1 MNTDILKRLISVAA
15 IVSFSV
21 TGTAFAE
28 ENKISDSV
36 LYYGQIENIISD
48 NDGNISSLRMSSEAY
63 GEYVMHLSDETAFI
77 DSGKKTASDPKTLT
91 KGEDVYVFH
100 SAMIMESYP
109 PQTAAYAV
117 ISNTPQDTGCAKYMK
132 VDFAEKK
139 DGVINITADN
149 ENIKI
154 IADKDTTFSDYGSD
168 NAVTADDIQKGS
180 RIAVW
185 HNSNSRA
192 VEHIMLISE
201 ADKSVTRGEFIQ
213 ALYKSA
219 GSPDFSKE
227 AVFSDVKSGTDV
239 SKAVS
244 WAAEKGIAHGIEKDV
259 FGTDE
264 PITLEQAVTILWRY
278 CGSPILMDYTGLT
291 QYTDAEDISDYC
303 LQAMLWAHEKGML
316 NGDTDILNPNGVI
329 TAKAAENLIN
339 SLTEEIPVSKTVVE
353 NGSSVK

>member
-1 MNTDILKRLISVAA
+1 MKSNILKRLISLTAVLTFA
-15 IVSFSV
+15 V
-21 TGTAFAE
+21 TGTAFST

-77 DSGKKTASDPKTLT
+77 DSGERKASDPKTLT
-91 KGEDVYVFH
+91 EGEDVYVFH

-109 PQTAAYAV
+109 PRTAAYAV
-117 ISNTPQDTGCAKYMK
+117 VRNTPQDAGCAEYMK
-132 VDFAEKK
+132 VDFVEKK
-139 DGVINITADN
+139 DGVVNITADN
-149 ENIKI
+149 ETIKI
-154 IADKDTTFSDYGSD
+154 IADKDTTFSDYNSD

-180 RIAVW
+180 RIVVW
-185 HNSNSRA
+185 DSENSKTA
-192 VEHIMLISE
+192 EHIMLISE

-213 ALYKSA
+213 ALYKNA
-219 GSPDFSKE
+219 GSDFAKE

-244 WAAEKGIAHGIEKDV
+244 WAAEKGIAHGIGNDI

-278 CGSPILMDYTGLT
+278 CGSPILMDYTGLS
-291 QYTDAEDISDYC
+291 QYTDTEYISDYC

-329 TAKAAENLIN
+329 TSKAAENLIN

>member
-1 MNTDILKRLISVAA
+1 MTSNILKRLISLTAVL
-15 IVSFSV
+15 SFAV
-21 TGTAFAE
+21 TGTAFAAE
-28 ENKISDSV
+28 SKISDSV

-77 DSGKKTASDPKTLT
+77 DSGEQKASDPKTLT
-91 KGEDVYVFH
+91 EGEDVYVFH

-117 ISNTPQDTGCAKYMK
+117 VRNIPQDIGCAKYMK
-132 VDFAEKK
+132 VDFVEKK
-139 DGVINITADN
+139 DGVVNITADN

-168 NAVTADDIQKGS
+168 NTVTADDIQKGS

-185 HNSNSRA
+185 HNSNSKA
-192 VEHIMLISE
+192 AEHIMLISE
-201 ADKSVTRGEFIQ
+201 TDKSVTRGEFIQ

-219 GSPDFSKE
+219 GSDFAKE
-227 AVFSDVKSGTDV
+227 AVFSDVKAGTDIA
-239 SKAVS
+239 KAVS
-244 WAAEKGIAHGIEKDV
+244 WAAEKGIAYGIEKDV

-291 QYTDAEDISDYC
+291 QYTYAEDISDYC
-303 LQAMLWAHEKGML
+303 IKAMLWAHEKGML
-316 NGDTDILNPNGVI
+316 DKDTDALNPNGVI
-329 TAKAAENLIN
+329 TSKVAEKLIN
-339 SLTEEIPVSKTVVE
+339 SLTKEIPVSETVVE
-353 NGSSVK
+353 NGR

>member
-21 TGTAFAE
+21 TSTAFAE

-48 NDGNISSLRMSSEAY
+48 NDGSISSLRMSSEAY
-63 GEYVMHLSDETAFI
+63 GEYVMHISDETAFI
-77 DSGKKTASDPKTLT
+77 DSGEQKASDPKTLAE
-91 KGEDVYVFH
+91 GEGVYVFH

-117 ISNTPQDTGCAKYMK
+117 VRNIPQDIGCAKYMK

-154 IADKDTTFSDYGSD
+154 IADKDTTFSDYNSD
-168 NAVTADDIQKGS
+168 NTVTADDIQKGS

-201 ADKSVTRGEFIQ
+201 ADKSVTRGD
-213 ALYKSA
+213 LYRLC
-219 GSPDFSKE
+219 
-227 AVFSDVKSGTDV
+227 T
-239 SKAVS
+239 KA
-244 WAAEKGIAHGIEKDV
+244 
-259 FGTDE
+259 
-264 PITLEQAVTILWRY
+264 QAVRIFQRKPY
-278 CGSPILMDYTGLT
+278 FPM
-291 QYTDAEDISDYC
+291 
-303 LQAMLWAHEKGML
+303 
-316 NGDTDILNPNGVI
+316 
-329 TAKAAENLIN
+329 
-339 SLTEEIPVSKTVVE
+339 
-353 NGSSVK
+353 

>member
-1 MNTDILKRLISVAA
+1 MKSTILKRLISLTAVLTFA
-15 IVSFSV
+15 V
-21 TGTAFAE
+21 TGTAFAAE
-28 ENKISDSV
+28 SKISDSV

-48 NDGNISSLRMSSEAY
+48 NDGSISSLRMSSEAY
-63 GEYVMHLSDETAFI
+63 GEYVMHISDETAFI
-77 DSGKKTASDPKTLT
+77 DSGEQKASDPKTLAE
-91 KGEDVYVFH
+91 GEGVYVFH

-117 ISNTPQDTGCAKYMK
+117 VRNIPQDIGCAKYMK
-132 VDFAEKK
+132 VDFVEKK
-139 DGVINITADN
+139 DGVVNITADN

-168 NAVTADDIQKGS
+168 NTVTADDIQKDS

-185 HNSNSRA
+185 HNSNSKA

-201 ADKSVTRGEFIQ
+201 TDKSVTRGGFIQ

-219 GSPDFSKE
+219 GSPNFAKK
-227 AVFSDVKSGTDV
+227 AVFSDVKGGTDV

-264 PITLEQAVTILWRY
+264 PITLEQAVTMLWRY
-278 CGSPILMDYTGLT
+278 CGSPILMDYTGLS
-291 QYTDAEDISDYC
+291 QYTDTEYISDYC

-316 NGDTDILNPNGVI
+316 DKEVDVLNPNGVI
-329 TAKAAENLIN
+329 TAKVAEKLIN
-339 SLTEEIPVSKTVVE
+339 SLTEEIPVSETVIE

>member
-1 MNTDILKRLISVAA
+1 MKSNILKRLISLTAVLT
-15 IVSFSV
+15 FSV

-154 IADKDTTFSDYGSD
+154 IADKDTTFSDYNSD
-168 NAVTADDIQKGS
+168 NTVTADDIQKGS

-264 PITLEQAVTILWRY
+264 PITLEQAVTMLWRY
-278 CGSPILMDYTGLT
+278 CGSPILMDYTGLS
-291 QYTDAEDISDYC
+291 QYTDTEYISDYC

-316 NGDTDILNPNGVI
+316 DKEVDVLNPNGVI
-329 TAKAAENLIN
+329 TAKVAEKLIN
-339 SLTEEIPVSKTVVE
+339 SLTEEIPVSETVIE